1 MTRKVVQEN
10 CKVCGKMARKINY
23 FSKAKGRNY
32 RYFKYVHANGI
43 THYFRIREGI
53 PSQVESTEVSRV
65 SVFESLEDILEVE
78 ADGKELTFPEIK
90 SSLDKSYGRSVST
103 ATVYRNIN
111 KMLRLDLISK
121 REDGNNVLYS
131 RKSKSRN
138 SEEETS
144 TKMSLGFDFTGKMAN
159 VIQFVHIKNLG
170 FKLINSF
177 PVSLPIGVIESLDQI
192 SLIAFD
198 ETKKITLNK
207 DCITY
212 SYNDQT
218 GISVALNKG
227 LRKLEEANVFL
238 NYSIEPGDKP
248 INIFIPSNLTYLKVN
263 CEVEKGQEIL
273 IKKKLGD
280 GLKEIEPLLVRRT
293 GTVIGHKIVEAEFEN
308 TFRGDAIIIS
318 INKYK

>member
-1 MTRKVVQEN
+1 MTRKVVNEN

-32 RYFKYVHANGI
+32 RYFKYVHSNGV
-43 THYFRIREGI
+43 THYFRIKEGT
-53 PSQVESTEVSRV
+53 PSQVASTGVSRV
-65 SVFESLEDILEVE
+65 SIFDSLEDILEVE

-90 SSLDKSYGRSVST
+90 LSLDKSYRRSVST

-138 SEEETS
+138 SEEEAS
-144 TKMSLGFDFTGKMAN
+144 TKMSLGFDFTGRKTN
-159 VIQFVHIKNLG
+159 VTHFVHIKNLG
-170 FKLINSF
+170 LKLINSF
-177 PVSLPIGVIESLDQI
+177 PVSLPIGVIESPDQI

-212 SYNDQT
+212 SYTDQT

-227 LRKLEEANVFL
+227 LRKLEEANIFL
-238 NYSIEPGDKP
+238 NYNLESGEKP
-248 INIFIPSNLTYLKVN
+248 VNIFIPSDLAYLKVS
-263 CEVEKGQEIL
+263 CEVEKGKEIL

-280 GLKEIEPLLVRRT
+280 GLKEIEPMLVRRT
-293 GTVIGHKIVEAEFEN
+293 GMDIGHKIVEAEFEN